1 MATENKVLITTLT
14 AGEDLYADGYRYH
27 AIALDDGKLA
37 VNGREA
43 AGILVNK
50 PKTGEALTLAYEG
63 ELKYA
68 AGAGI
73 SKAAK
78 LTVTTSGWFITAGS
92 GDWIVGKSKVAAT
105 SGSIGTGIFNF
116 VNPPYA
122 ETSASAT

>member
-1 MATENKVLITTLT
+1 MATENRRSLTTIT
-14 AGEDLYADGYRYH
+14 AGEDLNSVGHYH
-27 AIALDDGKLA
+27 HAVALDDGKLA
-37 VNGREA
+37 ANGREA

-50 PKTGEALTLAYEG
+50 PKSGEALTLAYEG

-78 LTVTTSGWFITAGS
+78 LTVTTSGWFITAASGS
-92 GDWIVGKSKVAAT
+92 WIVGKAKDAAT

>member
-50 PKTGEALTLAYEG
+50 PKTGEAALVGYVGLMKYRAGGAITQGNKLAVDSNSTM
-63 ELKYA
+63 
-68 AGAGI
+68 I
-73 SKAAK
+73 KAA
-78 LTVTTSGWFITAGS
+78 S
-92 GDWIVGKSKVAAT
+92 GDLIKGEALNTVT
-105 SGSIGTGIFNF
+105 SGSIGMGIFSF
-116 VNPPYA
+116 PSFFGVD
-122 ETSASAT
+122 SATAAS